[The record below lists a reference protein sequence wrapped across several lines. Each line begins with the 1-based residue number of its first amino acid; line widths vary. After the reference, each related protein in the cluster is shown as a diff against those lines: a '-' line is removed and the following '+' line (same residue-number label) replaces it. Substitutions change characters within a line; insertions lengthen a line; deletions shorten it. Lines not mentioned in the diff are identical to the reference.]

1 MEDILSPLSGH
12 AILILL
18 LQLAGLLVLA
28 RVLAEGMRRI
38 GQPAVIG
45 ELLAGVLLGPTILG
59 HFAPDLFAF
68 GFPQETAQFHLL
80 EVISWLGM
88 VLLLL
93 LTGLETDIRAM
104 RNLGRAA
111 LMASIF
117 GMVVPFAGGLA
128 LGWALPDR
136 FLVDATDRP
145 IFAAF
150 LATAMAISAMPV
162 IAKILIDLR
171 LIRRNVGMVILSAG
185 VVDDTTGWLV
195 LSIIAGIA
203 SGGAFAPAELF
214 LTLLWLVLFLAVMR
228 WVAYPVLAR
237 VVRYVN
243 EEVELAGAD
252 ITVIIAFTFVAAS
265 VTEAIGIHAVFG
277 AFVAGLLVRQLPRVR
292 SDSLHTIEVF
302 VLSVLSPIFFAFVG
316 LRVDLWQ
323 LTGWQLPLLV
333 IGVAVAGK
341 LAGCYLGGRLG
352 RLSHWESLALG
363 FGMNARGAMELIVAL
378 IGLSLGLLTQEMYST
393 IVLVAVVTS
402 FMAPILLRWTV
413 PRLPLGEDE
422 RQRLED
428 TSRHM
433 LMPTGPLRVLVP
445 TAGGENAMEAVRFG
459 APLARHDHGQL
470 TALFV
475 DTSTNGNG
483 RSTAGRRRWRRG
495 RRSLAGTNLD
505 AHLDRAANVVGG
517 DNGHFDVR
525 RVRSTDVGDAVLQEA
540 RRDYDLILIG
550 AAHHRPLH
558 DPLAQR
564 VVQDSP
570 VGVVVIRQAGP
581 GNGESVATT
590 FRRILLPV
598 DGSRFSRY
606 AAELAFAYAGAT
618 DASVTVLHVTDERRL
633 ASGSIPV
640 RDRRDAHTLARDQSR
655 ELELQIEQELGPV
668 ATAHGARLTTRIL
681 ASGSPGE
688 TILDESGSGHYDLLI
703 LGSENKMLGRPL
715 FFGQGTADILE
726 QAKCTTAVVLGG
738 GV

>member
-12 AILILL
+12 AILVLL

-59 HFAPDLFAF
+59 HFAPELFAF

-136 FLVDATDRP
+136 FLVDAADRP

-203 SGGAFAPAELF
+203 AGGTFAPAQLF
-214 LTLLWLVLFLAVMR
+214 MTLLWLVLFLAVMR
-228 WVAYPVLAR
+228 WVAYPVLTR
-237 VVRYVN
+237 VIRYVN

-265 VTEAIGIHAVFG
+265 ATEAIGIHAVFG

-402 FMAPILLRWTV
+402 FMAPILLRWAL
-413 PRLPLGEDE
+413 PRIPMGEDE

-433 LMPTGPLRVLVP
+433 LIPTGPLRVLVP
-445 TAGGENAMEAVRFG
+445 TAGGENAMDAIRFA

-475 DTSTNGNG
+475 DTSTNGNA
-483 RSTAGRRRWRRG
+483 RPTAGWWRRG
-495 RRSLAGTNLD
+495 RGSLAGTNLD
-505 AHLDRAANVVGG
+505 AHLDRAAAVVGG

-525 RVRSTDVGDAVLQEA
+525 RVRSADVGDAVLEES
-540 RRDYDLILIG
+540 RRDYDLVLIG

-570 VGVVVIRQAGP
+570 VGVVVVRQACP
-581 GNGESVATT
+581 RNGEAGGTT
-590 FRRILLPV
+590 FRCILLPV

-606 AAELAFAYAGAT
+606 AAEVAFAYAGAT
-618 DASVTVLHVTDERRL
+618 GASVTVLHVTDERRL
-633 ASGSIPV
+633 AYGSIPV
-640 RDRRDAHTLARDQSR
+640 PERRDAHALARDQSR
-655 ELELQIEQELGPV
+655 DLEVQIEEELGPV
-668 ATAHGARLTTRIL
+668 ATAHGARMTTRIL

-688 TILDESGSGHYDLLI
+688 TIVAESRSGHYDLLVV
-703 LGSENKMLGRPL
+703 GSENKMLGRPL

-726 QAKCTTAVVLGG
+726 QAGCTTAVVLGG
-738 GV
+738 AV